1 MSYDFL
7 EDAGDSLSKCGFP
20 YAMVMINEQGSVSL
34 MELAETTKDK
44 QLLILA
50 LRKLANETEREIFR

>member
-1 MSYDFL
+1 LSYDFL
-7 EDAGDSLSKCGFP
+7 EDAGDSLSKCGFA
-20 YAMVMINEQGSVSL
+20 YAMVMINEQGSVLL

-44 QLLILA
+44 QMIILA

>member
-1 MSYDFL
+1 
-7 EDAGDSLSKCGFP
+7 
-20 YAMVMINEQGSVSL
+20 MVMINEQGSVSL

>member
-20 YAMVMINEQGSVSL
+20 YAMVMIKEQGSVSL

-44 QLLILA
+44 QMLILA